1 MIKTRVQQ
9 KVYELFSLNEK
20 RISPK
25 GWMMSPKACPWCG
38 KDNEHFGIKFTERTV
53 RHNNEVSFRCL
64 KCDVTGGE
72 FLLFKQLDLLTFLR
86 QGDYIKQD
94 KALEKRINTKD
105 DEEETLVIDVP
116 TRHHPFGFRRVQEDS
131 YLQER
136 GFEAWQFD
144 SYVIGRTKLFGK
156 LKDYVIFLIIED
168 GENKGYVAR
177 ITWSKEKIKS
187 HESRTG
193 KRVVR
198 YNNEGGVDFAKL
210 LFGIDEVDVWT
221 KTVILVEGVT
231 DKANI
236 DRFLKTLGLI
246 ESTKCCCTFGK
257 KISPEQTE
265 KLRVRGVESIVF
277 LYDPDAISSSKQYS
291 MSLSKKFGKVLVGF
305 LRDKDPGDLC
315 IEEFSDVM
323 NKLEDPMNFSINKLQ
338 KRELKVK
345 PKNI

>member
-1 MIKTRVQQ
+1 MTRTRVQQ

-25 GWMMSPKACPWCG
+25 GWMMSPKDCPWCG
-38 KDNEHFGIKFTERTV
+38 KDNEHFGIKFTARTI

-94 KALEKRINTKD
+94 KAIEKRINTKD
-105 DEEETLVIDVP
+105 FEEEVLEIDVP
-116 TRHHPFGFRRVQEDS
+116 TRHVPFGFRRAKEDV
-131 YLQER
+131 YLLER
-136 GFEAWQFD
+136 GFESWQFE

-156 LKDYVIFLIIED
+156 LKDYVIFLIIENE
-168 GENKGYVAR
+168 ENKGYVAR

-187 HESRTG
+187 QEQRTG

-210 LFGIDEVDVWT
+210 LFGIDEVDAWT

-231 DKANI
+231 DKANV

-246 ESTKCCCTFGK
+246 KYTKCCCTFGK
-257 KISPEQTE
+257 KISPEQAE
-265 KLRVRGVESIVF
+265 KLRIRDVKHIIF

-291 MSLSKKFGKVLVGF
+291 ISLKGKFDKISVGF
-305 LRDKDPGDLC
+305 LKDKDPGELG
-315 IEEFSDVM
+315 IEEFTDVM
-323 NKLEDPMNFSINKLQ
+323 SKLEDPINFLVNKLQ

-345 PKNI
+345 VRKL